1 MHEPLQSVGKFLLNY
16 FFRGLLLL
24 VPITI
29 IGWALWQGLVFLDG
43 LIPTDIPGLGLLI
56 LLAVVTFAGWLGSTL
71 MFHPIVEIGEELL
84 QRIPFLKTMYGAV
97 KDLVEALVGNKR
109 KFTRPVLVRLG
120 QGMDVHRLGFITQDD
135 LSHLGIGP
143 DRVAVYMPHA
153 FNWSGNLM
161 IVPVKN
167 ITPLHARAADVMK
180 FVVSG
185 GVSQVDEEYVET
197 EEPRP

>member
-1 MHEPLQSVGKFLLNY
+1 MPEPLQNVGKFLLNY

-43 LIPTDIPGLGLLI
+43 LIPTDIPGLGLLL
-56 LLAVVTFAGWLGSTL
+56 LLAIVTFAGWLGSTL

-109 KFTRPVLVRLG
+109 KFTRPVLIRLG
-120 QGMDVHRLGFITQDD
+120 EGMDVHRLGFITQDD

-153 FNWSGNLM
+153 FNWSGNLV
-161 IVPVKN
+161 IVPIKN
-167 ITPLHARAADVMK
+167 ITPLHTRAADVMK